1 MELAVV
7 NQSGNA
13 RPLVALA
20 NAGAR
25 PTDAVAA
32 TCKTSGLVV
41 WIDTRGDAA
50 AGSVYYTLKF
60 TNQSGQTCALVGYP
74 GVSAVDLRGQR
85 LGSAASRSPAG
96 ARTVTLANDETAGA
110 LAADLPSSQLPRVRL
125 PHRPSRRPADLPAE
139 PDHLEGRPDPLQ
151 RLLAQRPRLPA
162 RQTGDNQPV
171 ELARDPATRLRP
183 PRVPSDLARQI
194 ARVAPPGPCVC
205 QSGCP
210 VASVAPAGVASST
223 EDGGSSAVARKEA

>member
-1 MELAVV
+1 MTAYRSSLTVRICSIATSVVAFSLA
-7 NQSGNA
+7 
-13 RPLVALA
+13 LVALA

-60 TNQSGQTCALVGYP
+60 TNQSRQTCALVGYP

-96 ARTVTLANDETAGA
+96 ARTVTLANDEAAGA
-110 LAADLPSSQLPRVRL
+110 LLQISQAANFPASACRIVPAAGLRIYPPNQATSKVVPI
-125 PHRPSRRPADLPAE
+125 PFHACSRSGPVYLHVE
-139 PDHLEGRPDPLQ
+139 PVTTSR
-151 RLLAQRPRLPA
+151 
-162 RQTGDNQPV
+162 
-171 ELARDPATRLRP
+171 
-183 PRVPSDLARQI
+183 
-194 ARVAPPGPCVC
+194 
-205 QSGCP
+205 
-210 VASVAPAGVASST
+210 
-223 EDGGSSAVARKEA
+223 